1 MAKYIQ
7 TASSVQPHI
16 DFIIGTTVHLPK
28 DVQDQV
34 LFHLACIMNK
44 GFRCNP
50 RPTQGTIRR
59 TALETAFRKYPEV
72 KFNFTEVKGY
82 NGKMFKALSIT
93 VNSHTDSG
101 SDDSDE

>member
-1 MAKYIQ
+1 MAKYLQ
-7 TASSVQPHI
+7 TATSVQPHI
-16 DFIIGTTVHLPK
+16 DYVVGTTTHLPK
-28 DVQDQV
+28 EVQDSV

-50 RPTQGTIRR
+50 RPAMGTIRKN
-59 TALETAFRKYPEV
+59 ALETAFRKYPEV

-82 NGKMFKALSIT
+82 NGKMFKALSVN
-93 VNSHTDSG
+93 VNSIVE

>member
-1 MAKYIQ
+1 MAKYLQ
-7 TASSVQPHI
+7 TASSVQSHI
-16 DFIIGTTVHLPK
+16 DYIVGTTTHLPK
-28 DVQDQV
+28 EVQDSV

-50 RPTQGTIRR
+50 RPAMGTIRKN
-59 TALETAFRKYPEV
+59 ALETAFRKYPEV

-82 NGKMFKALSIT
+82 NGKMFKALSVN
-93 VNSHTDSG
+93 VNSITE

>member
-16 DFIIGTTVHLPK
+16 DYIVGLTTHLPK
-28 DVQDQV
+28 EAQEAT

-50 RPTQGTIRR
+50 RPAMGTIRR

-72 KFNFTEVKGY
+72 KFHFIEVKGY
-82 NGKMFKALSIT
+82 NGKMFKALSIN
-93 VNSHTDSG
+93 VNTLTDSE
-101 SDDSDE
+101 SDSDES